1 MIIGYF
7 SLAISLWILFAISSR
22 MNDYFSNRPNSNK
35 NRVSKFSAA
44 GWVVIGFGVFEAINS
59 DFFAT
64 MGLVEGL
71 MFIVMMNFGGIPI
84 IGLLM
89 YLGCLPKGEMEKK

>member
-7 SLAISLWILFAISSR
+7 SLVIGLWILFVVSKK
-22 MNDYFSNRPNSNK
+22 MEGHFLNRPNSK
-35 NRVSKFSAA
+35 KERVSRFSVA
-44 GWVVIGFGVFEAINS
+44 GWFIVGLGVFEAVSS

-64 MGLVEGL
+64 MGPIEGM

-89 YLGCLPKGEMEKK
+89 YLGGSSKIKH

>member
-1 MIIGYF
+1 
-7 SLAISLWILFAISSR
+7 
-22 MNDYFSNRPNSNK
+22 MNDYLSNRLNSNK
-35 NRVSKFSAA
+35 NRVSKFSAE
-44 GWVVIGFGVFEAINS
+44 GWVVIGFGVFEAVNS

-71 MFIVMMNFGGIPI
+71 MFVVMMNFGTIPI
-84 IGLLM
+84 IGFSM